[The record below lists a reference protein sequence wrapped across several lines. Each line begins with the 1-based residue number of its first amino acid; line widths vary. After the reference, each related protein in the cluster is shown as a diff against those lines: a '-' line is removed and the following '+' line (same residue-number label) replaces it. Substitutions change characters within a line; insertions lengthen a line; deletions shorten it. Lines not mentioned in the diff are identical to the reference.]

1 MGTIVCLIFPQ
12 KVEFDG
18 KSFQTPKMNIV
29 AQCIYQYNNGLGNKK
44 NRHQR
49 MKSSNVGLVTK
60 TSVSSNTFIDD
71 LVRLS
76 KIKNELCLPNL
87 SYKFY

>member
-1 MGTIVCLIFPQ
+1 MGTIVCLIFPP
-12 KVEFDG
+12 KVEFDE

-29 AQCIYQYNNGLGNKK
+29 AQCIYKYNKGLGNIK

-49 MKSSNVGLVTK
+49 VKSSNVGLVTK

-71 LVRLS
+71 LVCLS
-76 KIKNELCLPNL
+76 RIKRELTKL
-87 SYKFY
+87 S

>member
-29 AQCIYQYNNGLGNKK
+29 AQYIHHYNNGLGIKK
-44 NRHQR
+44 
-49 MKSSNVGLVTK
+49 T
-60 TSVSSNTFIDD
+60 D
-71 LVRLS
+71 
-76 KIKNELCLPNL
+76 IKE
-87 SYKFY
+87 